1 MLMTYGIIFFFFI
14 LFGIIIFYILHT
26 YVFPKKI
33 EEISRMIDAGQTRLA
48 IKKLQEIL
56 EKDIHDPYAHYLLAK
71 AYLKENNPQYAI
83 VEYRQVLK
91 LGRFDDIIK
100 ELDVHRD
107 LARLYIERKAMEDA
121 RKELLILTKIEPNNF
136 ENYFQLGEIF
146 YNAGM
151 LDKALAFF
159 KKSISYNIK
168 HDPSYFYLGQIF
180 YRNSSW
186 AEAKQMF
193 VETLKIDPSNYK
205 AHYFLGLVLRQQGDF
220 EWAIKEF
227 ETAQKSDDLKVKCF
241 LAKGSCYMEKGQLP
255 KAVME
260 FERGLKFAR
269 RGNDTELN
277 LRYYLADCHEK
288 MRDVH
293 AAIHQWEKI
302 VEVNANFRDVREKL
316 KNYSDFRQ
324 DDRIKD
330 FLIAGLSQFEHLSRK
345 MVEAMGY
352 RVMDVDIISD
362 TEIEMV
368 VMETEGK
375 WRNTRQSNRIVRVN
389 RNTDTVQ
396 EGLLRRLHEGMRA
409 KNANRIMIIT
419 SGDYSQSAVDFANTR
434 PIDLFGKTELLD
446 LLKKL

>member
-1 MLMTYGIIFFFFI
+1 MIMTYGIIFFFFI
-14 LFGIIIFYILHT
+14 LFGVIIFYILST

-48 IKKLQEIL
+48 IKKLQEML
-56 EKDIHDPYAHYLLAK
+56 ERDSRDPYAHFFLAK
-71 AYLKENNPQYAI
+71 AYLKENNSQYAI

-91 LGRFDDIIK
+91 QGRFDDVIR
-100 ELDVHRD
+100 ELDVHKD
-107 LARLYIERKAMEDA
+107 MARLYIERKAMEDA
-121 RKELLILTKIEPNNF
+121 RKELLILTKIEPDNF
-136 ENYFQLGEIF
+136 ENYFKLGEVF

-151 LDKALAFF
+151 LDKAVGFF
-159 KKSISYNIK
+159 KKSIFYNTK
-168 HDPSYFYLGQIF
+168 HDASYFYLGQIY
-180 YRNSSW
+180 YRNSNW

-193 VETLKIDPSNYK
+193 VETLKLDPANYR

-227 ETAQKSDDLKVKCF
+227 DTAQKSEDLKVKCF

-269 RGNDTELN
+269 RGNETELN
-277 LRYYLADCHEK
+277 LRYYLADCMEK

-293 AAIHQWEKI
+293 GAIHQWEKI
-302 VEVNANFRDVREKL
+302 IEVNANFRDVRDKL
-316 KNYSDFRQ
+316 KNYADFRQ

-345 MVEAMGY
+345 MVESMGY

-368 VMETEGK
+368 VMESEGK
-375 WRNTRQSNRIVRVN
+375 WRNTRQSNRVIRII
-389 RNTDTVQ
+389 RSTDTVQ
-396 EGLLRRLHEGMRA
+396 EGLLRRLHENMRA
-409 KNANRIMIIT
+409 RNALRIMIIT
-419 SGDYSQSAVDFANTR
+419 SGDYSQGAMDFANTR
-434 PIDLFGKTELLD
+434 PIDLYGKTELLD
-446 LLKKL
+446 LLKKV